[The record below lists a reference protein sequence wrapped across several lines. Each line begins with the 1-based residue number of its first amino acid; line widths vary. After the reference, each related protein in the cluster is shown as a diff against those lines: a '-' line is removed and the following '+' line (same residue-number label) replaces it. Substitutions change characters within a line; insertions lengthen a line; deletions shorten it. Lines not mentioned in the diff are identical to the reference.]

1 MSTNE
6 DDDRI
11 KTLRTRIDA
20 LDDKIADALAERH
33 LVVTAI
39 REEKAKRGI
48 AFIDLDRE
56 AEIERRYR
64 KRITRIS
71 LGRVHALVRAVLE
84 SCR

>member
-6 DDDRI
+6 DDTI
-11 KTLRTRIDA
+11 ATLRKRIDA
-20 LDDKIADALAERH
+20 LDDVIADAVAERH
-33 LVVTAI
+33 QVVTAI
-39 REEKAKRGI
+39 REEKMRRAI
-48 AFIDLDRE
+48 DFIDPDRE

-71 LGRVHALVRAVLE
+71 LGRVQALVKAVLE